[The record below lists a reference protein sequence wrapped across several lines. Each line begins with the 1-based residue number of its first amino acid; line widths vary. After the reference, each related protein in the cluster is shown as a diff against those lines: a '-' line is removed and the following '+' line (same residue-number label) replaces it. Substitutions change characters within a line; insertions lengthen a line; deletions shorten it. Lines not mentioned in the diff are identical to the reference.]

1 MNSNLKVIAGIGNP
15 GEKYSST
22 LHNAGFWLVDEIAS
36 REKIEFS
43 LEKRFD
49 LQICQ
54 VSLSGEDIWLIKPQ
68 KFMNLSGGPIG
79 EFLRYFKIPTNEM
92 IVAHDEIDLLPN
104 MVKFKISGGHAGHN
118 GLRDIIRHCDND
130 FMRIRIGVGHPG
142 NKDEVIKYVLKNAKK
157 SLRQDINKS
166 IERVIRI
173 LPMIIQGNTQEAM
186 KKLHTDISIKE

>member
-22 LHNAGFWLVDEIAS
+22 LHNAGFWLLDEIAS

-49 LQICQ
+49 LQMCQ
-54 VSLSGEDIWLIKPQ
+54 VSLSGKDIWLIKPQ

-92 IVAHDEIDLLPN
+92 IVAHDEIDLLPST
-104 MVKFKISGGHAGHN
+104 VKFKISGGHAGHN
-118 GLRDIIRHCDND
+118 GLRDIIRHCDKD

>member
-49 LQICQ
+49 LQMCQ
-54 VSLSGEDIWLIKPQ
+54 VSLSGKDIWLIKPQ

>member
-49 LQICQ
+49 LQMCQ
-54 VSLSGEDIWLIKPQ
+54 VSLSGKDIWLIKPQ

-157 SLRQDINKS
+157 SLRRDINKS

-173 LPMIIQGNTQEAM
+173 LPMIIQGNIQEAM

>member
-104 MVKFKISGGHAGHN
+104 TVKFKISG
-118 GLRDIIRHCDND
+118 
-130 FMRIRIGVGHPG
+130 
-142 NKDEVIKYVLKNAKK
+142 K
-157 SLRQDINKS
+157 
-166 IERVIRI
+166 
-173 LPMIIQGNTQEAM
+173 
-186 KKLHTDISIKE
+186 

>member
-49 LQICQ
+49 LQMCQ

>member
-36 REKIEFS
+36 RGKIEFS

-49 LQICQ
+49 LQMCQ
-54 VSLSGEDIWLIKPQ
+54 VSLSGKDIWLIKPQ

-104 MVKFKISGGHAGHN
+104 TVKFKIFGGHAGHN

-166 IERVIRI
+166 IERAIRI

>member
-1 MNSNLKVIAGIGNP
+1 
-15 GEKYSST
+15 
-22 LHNAGFWLVDEIAS
+22 
-36 REKIEFS
+36 
-43 LEKRFD
+43 
-49 LQICQ
+49 
-54 VSLSGEDIWLIKPQ
+54 
-68 KFMNLSGGPIG
+68 
-79 EFLRYFKIPTNEM
+79 
-92 IVAHDEIDLLPN
+92 
-104 MVKFKISGGHAGHN
+104 VKFKISGGHAGHN

>member
-15 GEKYSST
+15 GEKYIRT
-22 LHNAGFWLVDEIAS
+22 LHNAGFWLIDEIAS

-43 LEKRFD
+43 LDKRFD
-49 LQICQ
+49 LQMCQ
-54 VSLSGEDIWLIKPQ
+54 VSLSGKDIWLIKPQ

-104 MVKFKISGGHAGHN
+104 TVKFKISGGHAGHN

-166 IERVIRI
+166 IERAIRI

>member
-92 IVAHDEIDLLPN
+92 IVAHDEIDLLPST
-104 MVKFKISGGHAGHN
+104 VKFKISGGHAGHN

-173 LPMIIQGNTQEAM
+173 LPMIIQGNIQEAM

>member
-49 LQICQ
+49 LQMCQ
-54 VSLSGEDIWLIKPQ
+54 VSLSGKDIWLIKPQ

-142 NKDEVIKYVLKNAKK
+142 NKDEVIKYV
-157 SLRQDINKS
+157 
-166 IERVIRI
+166 
-173 LPMIIQGNTQEAM
+173 
-186 KKLHTDISIKE
+186 